1 MTMHKITEKLRKK
14 NKDQYRLLGICI
26 FLSMLLVSSFA
37 MMFFSPSIQ
46 EALPPGGDTRK
57 LMWLMLVAVA
67 VGCLLFTL
75 YGSSLFFR
83 QKSREFGVML
93 ALGAE
98 KKELSRQ
105 LFSELRASVG
115 IYILSGLAAAL
126 PVSYLIWL
134 LFRMLVIDTQQMQY
148 RFGIAGV
155 FAGLLFAVALSLC
168 ILFLGIR
175 FIRRA
180 DIMEILNAGRKT
192 EIIREISPWS
202 KKLGILLIVSGL
214 FLAMAVPQLTVR
226 LFRQG
231 MPAVWN
237 LTWLVCAAGLYL
249 VILSAVG
256 QSRKGKHPETYYSNI
271 ISTNLM
277 RFAARQTTRN
287 MCVISLLVF
296 VIVLSAFWGVMY
308 YYSVTEGGSD
318 MPYDYSLHYPAGEA
332 QMGEEE
338 IRELAEEYGVEMTS
352 FEELD
357 SLELVI
363 RYTGRDMDEQRRY
376 FDVEYEK
383 LASFVSASDFA
394 RISGSQVTLGS
405 GEYRTVAA
413 EGSPESFWTDYDCLN
428 AIRFSGSEEEM
439 KPRFMGTVE
448 CGNLNLVSDPFAFV
462 LADEDYRR
470 FAEGISEE
478 GKEKHILF
486 NVKHVME
493 TYDFADALKQEM
505 TARATAT
512 SNHYT
517 LYDAREEEL
526 ALAEGRDYSYAGEID
541 LSPDNPRLIQ
551 EWKYAPFS
559 KVLLQAEAMEMVAV
573 FVLLSIYVSAIS
585 LTAAG
590 MMSYVRSITIAMDN
604 RQLFEDLKKL
614 GADRAYVKQVIRV
627 QLRRIFAYPV
637 AAGGAISGGFSLLL
651 TYFNDMSLQVFEVKM
666 LMAEIL
672 LMAAIVGVMY
682 GVYRGAYRTAGR
694 IAGI

>member
-1 MTMHKITEKLRKK
+1 
-14 NKDQYRLLGICI
+14 
-26 FLSMLLVSSFA
+26 
-37 MMFFSPSIQ
+37 
-46 EALPPGGDTRK
+46 
-57 LMWLMLVAVA
+57 
-67 VGCLLFTL
+67 
-75 YGSSLFFR
+75 
-83 QKSREFGVML
+83 
-93 ALGAE
+93 
-98 KKELSRQ
+98 
-105 LFSELRASVG
+105 
-115 IYILSGLAAAL
+115 
-126 PVSYLIWL
+126 
-134 LFRMLVIDTQQMQY
+134 
-148 RFGIAGV
+148 
-155 FAGLLFAVALSLC
+155 
-168 ILFLGIR
+168 
-175 FIRRA
+175 
-180 DIMEILNAGRKT
+180 
-192 EIIREISPWS
+192 
-202 KKLGILLIVSGL
+202 
-214 FLAMAVPQLTVR
+214 
-226 LFRQG
+226 
-231 MPAVWN
+231 
-237 LTWLVCAAGLYL
+237 
-249 VILSAVG
+249 
-256 QSRKGKHPETYYSNI
+256 
-271 ISTNLM
+271 
-277 RFAARQTTRN
+277 
-287 MCVISLLVF
+287 
-296 VIVLSAFWGVMY
+296 
-308 YYSVTEGGSD
+308 

-590 MMSYVRSITIAMDN
+590 MMSCLRLNTSAMDN
-604 RQLFEDLKKL
+604 RPLFD
-614 GADRAYVKQVIRV
+614 
-627 QLRRIFAYPV
+627 
-637 AAGGAISGGFSLLL
+637 
-651 TYFNDMSLQVFEVKM
+651 VF
-666 LMAEIL
+666 
-672 LMAAIVGVMY
+672 
-682 GVYRGAYRTAGR
+682 
-694 IAGI
+694 